1 MNSLPLHA
9 TLLFAE
15 SDDDVVVIGSALEA
29 ARLADYLRVVRNAD
43 AAKVA
48 LEQRRFRVLVLT
60 ARPTTK
66 PETIAALLDA
76 ARSRD
81 VPAVLFGDASF
92 RAEVE
97 EHGAFHASGPT
108 ELVRVLRGLTNS
120 ERTVSP
126 PNTFVIRAQRLET
139 SAALTLG
146 LVHDFNNLLTA
157 ISANA
162 WLARTKLGEG
172 HPAYD
177 PVVQIEQATQRA
189 AELVGQL
196 LRMSRDEPFVKR
208 LVDLEALVRESL
220 RLLGAWIKPHIV
232 IRAEFDAEAA
242 IVQGDPTQL
251 HQVVL
256 NLATNAVHA
265 LEQQGGTLCVR
276 VERVVLEKDLVTRS
290 AELAPGT
297 YTRLVVSDTGPGIPE
312 ADLERIFEP
321 FFTTRQPGK
330 GSGLGL
336 AVVAAIVRSHGGGV
350 TVESAVGRGSTFNVY
365 LPLV

>member
-1 MNSLPLHA
+1 VNPSPSHA
-9 TLLFAE
+9 ILIFAE
-15 SDDDVVVIGSALEA
+15 SVVIGAALET
-29 ARLADYLRVVRNAD
+29 ARLADQLRVVRNVT
-43 AAKVA
+43 AAEAA
-48 LEQRRFRVLVLT
+48 LAQQRFRVLVLT

-81 VPAVLFGDASF
+81 VPAVLFSDSDF
-92 RAEVE
+92 QPEVE
-97 EHGAFHASGPT
+97 GHGLLRAPGPT
-108 ELVRVLRGLTNS
+108 ELVRVLRRLTS
-120 ERTVSP
+120 TERVAAP
-126 PNTFVIRAQRLET
+126 PNTFVMRAQRLET

-162 WLARTKLGEG
+162 SLARMKLGDR
-172 HPAYD
+172 HPAYES
-177 PVVQIEQATQRA
+177 VIQIEQATQRA

-220 RLLGAWIKPHIV
+220 RLLGAWIKPSIV
-232 IRAEFDAEAA
+232 IRAEFEAEAA

-265 LEQQGGTLCVR
+265 LEQRGGTLCVR
-276 VERVVLEKDLVTRS
+276 VERVELDSELITRS
-290 AELAPGT
+290 SELPPGT

-350 TVESAVGRGSTFNVY
+350 TVESAVGRGSTFHVY
-365 LPLV
+365 LPLI